1 MMTISNLQL
10 RKVFKHSD
18 WPYYLRSDWSIS
30 FLITFTVMEDIGY
43 LWHQKWVKVG
53 HLWALDPTSRSGR
66 VRFEFTLIG
75 NWPSLVMRLPSAK
88 RVLGHILLLAGNPAL
103 YRPLVA
109 AKRKLSSQKLKF
121 WKNYPWTKTSLRV
134 LCLNQIG
141 RWILYLNQ
149 WKRAKFISIDQ
160 NGLESLLGN
169 LSEIELLPVIF
180 IYSRG
185 LPVLKDI
192 KHTIVDRKY
201 LFGFNGSQVGFQID
215 FVSSKS
221 YWLRQWANQI
231 ENFSQWFSRIIP
243 N

>member
-88 RVLGHILLLAGNPAL
+88 RVLDHILLLAGNQAL

-109 AKRKLSSQKLKF
+109 AKRKLPSPNLKF
-121 WKNYPWTKTSLRV
+121 WKNYPWMKTSLRV
-134 LCLNQIG
+134 LFWNLIG
-141 RWILYLNQ
+141 RWILYMNQ
-149 WKRAKFISIDQ
+149 WKRARFISIDQ
-160 NGLESLLGN
+160 NGLELLPGN
-169 LSEIELLPVIF
+169 LSRIQLLPVILQSFQRTSGFERHKAYHRRSEIF
-180 IYSRG
+180 IQLHWESG
-185 LPVLKDI
+185 GFSNWFCELKI
-192 KHTIVDRKY
+192 
-201 LFGFNGSQVGFQID
+201 L
-215 FVSSKS
+215 
-221 YWLRQWANQI
+221 LA
-231 ENFSQWFSRIIP
+231 
-243 N
+243 